1 MFKSFASLL
10 RRKPV
15 EEPAPV
21 DPAADEQ
28 APIYKELAMT
38 DELREALFPKSPK
51 MVSAIFD
58 RSMDSL
64 NRPTPPPPRSDA
76 GPTFL

>member
-10 RRKPV
+10 RRKST
-15 EEPAPV
+15 EEPEPAAA
-21 DPAADEQ
+21 AADEHE
-28 APIYKELAMT
+28 PIYKELAMT
-38 DELREALFPKSPK
+38 DELREALFPTSPK

-58 RSMDSL
+58 RSVGSL
-64 NRPTPPPPRSDA
+64 SGPTPPPPRPDA